1 MKHDYMN
8 IILSYA
14 EERVSEDSLIM
25 SSFFHL
31 LQLCII
37 GSDASFSEYVKKKLI
52 DFPKLSTLPVV
63 MKMIQS
69 EPDDENQVF
78 SKIPHLNCD

>member
-52 DFPKLSTLPVV
+52 DFPKLASLPVV
-63 MKMIQS
+63 MKMAQS
-69 EPDDENQVF
+69 EPVDESQVF

>member
-1 MKHDYMN
+1 MKRDYMN

-52 DFPKLSTLPVV
+52 DLP
-63 MKMIQS
+63 I
-69 EPDDENQVF
+69 
-78 SKIPHLNCD
+78 L